1 MRINIISGAVGAFA
15 IILIGIIIFAIYSPI
30 DVAPVYM
37 INTTQVTDSIQLHQ
51 VDSLR
56 CEHLEVLKDLENKGL
71 LLSPSDYTSHIT
83 SFYNGLIAFL
93 IGIFVLFT
101 VGGVLTLRFTSK
113 REIEEIKQEVN
124 NGTREHI
131 ITQLQSMIND
141 SVSFQE
147 TTLNALTGRFEDKI
161 ITQQQLKDVE
171 KAIDKIEDSL
181 KKIQES
187 IDMLYEY
194 YNDIEE
200 IKAANENISEE

>member
-1 MRINIISGAVGAFA
+1 M
-15 IILIGIIIFAIYSPI
+15 LIGIVIFAIHSPI

-51 VDSLR
+51 LDSLR
-56 CEHLEVLKDLENKGL
+56 CEHLEALKDLENKGL

-171 KAIDKIEDSL
+171 KAIDKIEDNL

-187 IDMLYEY
+187 LDMLYEY

>member
-1 MRINIISGAVGAFA
+1 
-15 IILIGIIIFAIYSPI
+15 
-30 DVAPVYM
+30 M

-51 VDSLR
+51 LDSLR
-56 CEHLEVLKDLENKGL
+56 CEHLEALKDLENKGL

-171 KAIDKIEDSL
+171 KAIDKIEDNL

-187 IDMLYEY
+187 LDMLYEY

>member
-113 REIEEIKQEVN
+113 RELEEIKQEVN